1 MVKTIRNTTLSLS
14 GHFSLYLTGM
24 LLLIVF
30 LLVTSWLTLKSTIDN
45 YDTLAEREFMEIR
58 RLVFLRDVTLASVE
72 PIYRYLAWGN
82 LDESGLFEQRI
93 EEVEQAFADVVELPS
108 VTAEQKRLLANTRY
122 EWLAAVN
129 VGRAIFMITN
139 QSPMDGED
147 QIRASDMFQNHIT
160 AATNLMYEA
169 HNVRIAHIEHY
180 QKKIAARHELMGW
193 IMFVCFAGGLLIFA
207 IASFTMAHHV
217 LRPLRLLGDGIR
229 RYGDGEL
236 SHRIEVGTRNE
247 LGDLAHGI
255 NQMAERL
262 EQDQIELEELAIRDS
277 LTNLYNRR
285 EFDRLLEE
293 EMHRALRYEHPLSL
307 LLIDLDKFKEIN
319 DNLGH
324 RAGDQALRL
333 VATMINGISRK
344 GDVIARY
351 GGDELALLLPETPDE
366 DAMILA
372 ERLRKKIA
380 REQIGVEDGEQIGLT
395 LSIGVAT
402 TGPDISN
409 GAELVDAADRA
420 MYTAKAD
427 GRNRVRRNEP
437 KSGPLP
443 LAMP

>member
-1 MVKTIRNTTLSLS
+1 VKTIRNTTLSLS

-45 YDTLAEREFMEIR
+45 YDTLADREFMEIR
-58 RLVFLRDVTLASVE
+58 RLVFLRDVTLGSVE

-82 LDESGLFEQRI
+82 LDESGLFEQRV
-93 EEVEQAFADVVELPS
+93 EEVEQAFDDVLELPS
-108 VTAEQKRLLANTRY
+108 VTTEQRRLLANTRN

-147 QIRASDMFQNHIT
+147 QFLASEMFQTHIT

-180 QKKIAARHELMGW
+180 QQEIAARHELMGW
-193 IMFVCFAGGLLIFA
+193 IMFGCFAGGLLIFA

-217 LRPLRLLGDGIR
+217 LRPLRLLRDGIL

-236 SHRIEVGTRNE
+236 SHRIEVETRNE

-307 LLIDLDKFKEIN
+307 LLIDIDRFKEIN

-351 GGDELALLLPETPDE
+351 GGDELALLLPETPVE

-380 REQIGVEDGEQIGLT
+380 REQIGIEDGEPIGLT

-402 TGPDISN
+402 TGPDISD
-409 GAELVDAADRA
+409 GGELVDAADRA